1 MAESSGDYI
10 KHHLTN
16 LTYGQHPDGTWGFAE
31 NAEQAAAMGFWS
43 INVDSMAW
51 AVALGALFCVI
62 FGIAA
67 RRATAGVPGGL
78 QNAVEMIVDFID
90 DTVSSIFQHR
100 NDLIAPMALTIFV
113 WVFLMNLMDLVPVD
127 WIPEAA
133 KVMGVEFMKVV
144 PSTDP
149 NITLGM
155 ALAVFILVIFYS
167 IKVKGIGGFLKELLC
182 HPFEA
187 PKGGSPV
194 VRGLLIVILAP
205 INLILEGVT
214 LLAKPVSLGLRLFGN
229 LYAGEMIF
237 ILIALMY
244 GGIVIGVF
252 GAALQWAW
260 AMFHVLIITL
270 QAFIFAVLT
279 VVYLAQAHD
288 TEEDH

>member
-16 LTYGQHPDGTWGFAE
+16 LAYGRKGDGSWGFAE
-31 NAEQAAAMGFWS
+31 NAEEAGQMGFWAVH
-43 INVDSMAW
+43 VDSMAW
-51 AVALGALFCVI
+51 SLGLGVVFCVV

-100 NDLIAPMALTIFV
+100 NALIAPMALTIFV

-127 WIPEAA
+127 WVPEGA
-133 KVMGVEFMKVV
+133 KLVGIHYMKIV

-155 ALAVFILVIFYS
+155 ALAVFLLILFYS
-167 IKVKGIGGFLKELLC
+167 IKVKGIVGFAKELLC
-182 HPFEA
+182 HPF
-187 PKGGSPV
+187 PWY
-194 VRGLLIVILAP
+194 LAP
-205 INLILEGVT
+205 VNLVLEGVT

-237 ILIALMY
+237 ILIALMF
-244 GGIVIGVF
+244 GGGLLLGIF
-252 GAALQWAW
+252 GGFLQWAW
-260 AMFHVLIITL
+260 AVFHVLIITL

-279 VVYLAQAHD
+279 VVYMAQAHD
-288 TEEDH
+288 VEEEH

>member
-16 LTYGQHPDGTWGFAE
+16 LAYGRKADGSWGFAE
-31 NAEQAAAMGFWS
+31 SAEEAGQMGFWAVH
-43 INVDSMAW
+43 VDSMAW
-51 AVALGALFCVI
+51 SLGLGVVFCVV

-90 DTVSSIFQHR
+90 DTVTSIFQHR
-100 NDLIAPMALTIFV
+100 NALIAPMALTIFV

-127 WIPEAA
+127 WVPEGA
-133 KVMGVEFMKVV
+133 KLVGIHYMKIV

-155 ALAVFILVIFYS
+155 ALAVFLLILFYS
-167 IKVKGIGGFLKELLC
+167 IKVKGIVGFAKELLC
-182 HPFEA
+182 HPF
-187 PKGGSPV
+187 PWY
-194 VRGLLIVILAP
+194 LAP
-205 INLILEGVT
+205 VNLVLEGVT

-237 ILIALMY
+237 ILIALMF
-244 GGIVIGVF
+244 GGGLLLGIF
-252 GAALQWAW
+252 GGFLQWAW
-260 AMFHVLIITL
+260 AVFHVLIITL

-279 VVYLAQAHD
+279 VVYMAQAHD
-288 TEEDH
+288 VEEEH